1 MKSVKD
7 ITANELEAEGRRWVL
22 YPGERDM
29 NGVRGEMVFEDYPL
43 RFTVGLVSN
52 SPTTKPPIYLEG
64 DDPNEAAI
72 NWSLQNL
79 DFIESEEDWH
89 TIVNSSIHASI
100 LCRKIR
106 VVLDTDSDG
115 CRISNDYGDEM
126 DLSYEQVKQL
136 YGDLARAYGLPCYE
150 KESQDD

>member
-1 MKSVKD
+1 
-7 ITANELEAEGRRWVL
+7 
-22 YPGERDM
+22 
-29 NGVRGEMVFEDYPL
+29 MVFEDYPL